1 MNIFTQVADIKTS
14 DMVDIEKPIT
24 NRHTIV
30 AQPCEITKKYIEELS
45 KRADA
50 IRRGSVKPEEDNML
64 AVTNDGR
71 KIGLDIRL
79 MNNYLPD
86 NPTSK
91 VNMCVQKIFDIWDNT
106 KEDKLTQ
113 LLFSDLSTPKAGKDA
128 GFNIYDDVRE
138 KLVAKGIPREEVQFI
153 HEAKNDAQKK
163 ALFEKVRNGEVR
175 ILLGSTEKLGSGTNV
190 QTKLKAL
197 HNLDVTWTPKDLEQ
211 RIGRISRQG
220 NENKEVDV
228 YNYVTESTFDAYMYQ
243 LIENKQKGISQIMTS
258 KEIARRFAD
267 IDETVLNYAEIKAL
281 CSGNPLIKV
290 KLDLEKE
297 INTFEIMRR
306 SHANQRHRLE
316 DIVNQS
322 GPERLFKYQYN
333 AKNIKADLET
343 LQKNPFNKEMY
354 DSMPDDEQN
363 YPDFE
368 INSKIYNNKK
378 EVATALMSALNSLVG
393 KQDYVSIGKYRGF
406 DVRVRYDFRKS
417 EYNVCLRGN
426 HSYFFDT
433 PNNNP
438 IGNLTRLNN
447 AISEVNI
454 HKYLEEFETD
464 IKHVTHEIETAK
476 SQLTDTFPQE
486 AEYQELLVKL
496 EELNKGL
503 GIGVDME
510 FEMAEKNE
518 IDNEHENEFEEN
530 NDIDFEDEEQSFDSD
545 LDVSDSYEEYSENI
559 STNNKQQNNEVKR
572 KKAYEVAI

>member
-1 MNIFTQVADIKTS
+1 M
-14 DMVDIEKPIT
+14 
-24 NRHTIV
+24 
-30 AQPCEITKKYIEELS
+30 
-45 KRADA
+45 
-50 IRRGSVKPEEDNML
+50 
-64 AVTNDGR
+64 
-71 KIGLDIRL
+71 
-79 MNNYLPD
+79 
-86 NPTSK
+86 
-91 VNMCVQKIFDIWDNT
+91 
-106 KEDKLTQ
+106 
-113 LLFSDLSTPKAGKDA
+113 
-128 GFNIYDDVRE
+128 
-138 KLVAKGIPREEVQFI
+138 
-153 HEAKNDAQKK
+153 
-163 ALFEKVRNGEVR
+163 
-175 ILLGSTEKLGSGTNV
+175 
-190 QTKLKAL
+190 
-197 HNLDVTWTPKDLEQ
+197 EQ

-343 LQKNPFNKEMY
+343 LQKNPFNKEMC

-496 EELNKGL
+496 EELNKEL

-518 IDNEHENEFEEN
+518 IDNNHENEFEEN

-559 STNNKQQNNEVKR
+559 STNNKQQNNEVKK

>member
-1 MNIFTQVADIKTS
+1 MLNEDDKDNTINFEELGVDRVFVDEAHMFKNLYYNSKLTGVAGLSQSESNRAIDMFMKFRYLDETTGGKGCIMATSTPLSNSLSEMYTMQRFLQFDTLEEHGLYGFDDWVSAFGDIVTSYEVAPEGNGKYRERRRFAEFFNLPELMNIFTQVADIKTS

-197 HNLDVTWTPKDLEQ
+197 HNLDVT
-211 RIGRISRQG
+211 
-220 NENKEVDV
+220 
-228 YNYVTESTFDAYMYQ
+228 
-243 LIENKQKGISQIMTS
+243 
-258 KEIARRFAD
+258 
-267 IDETVLNYAEIKAL
+267 
-281 CSGNPLIKV
+281 
-290 KLDLEKE
+290 
-297 INTFEIMRR
+297 
-306 SHANQRHRLE
+306 
-316 DIVNQS
+316 
-322 GPERLFKYQYN
+322 
-333 AKNIKADLET
+333 
-343 LQKNPFNKEMY
+343 
-354 DSMPDDEQN
+354 
-363 YPDFE
+363 
-368 INSKIYNNKK
+368 
-378 EVATALMSALNSLVG
+378 
-393 KQDYVSIGKYRGF
+393 
-406 DVRVRYDFRKS
+406 
-417 EYNVCLRGN
+417 
-426 HSYFFDT
+426 
-433 PNNNP
+433 
-438 IGNLTRLNN
+438 
-447 AISEVNI
+447 
-454 HKYLEEFETD
+454 
-464 IKHVTHEIETAK
+464 
-476 SQLTDTFPQE
+476 
-486 AEYQELLVKL
+486 
-496 EELNKGL
+496 
-503 GIGVDME
+503 
-510 FEMAEKNE
+510 
-518 IDNEHENEFEEN
+518 
-530 NDIDFEDEEQSFDSD
+530 
-545 LDVSDSYEEYSENI
+545 
-559 STNNKQQNNEVKR
+559 
-572 KKAYEVAI
+572 